1 MATKS
6 VEALSQVPLLSGLT
20 KKDLRSLAQTMD
32 ERTFEPGRDVVVEG
46 KGGVGFFMIQS
57 GEAAVTVGGK
67 VVRMLGPGDWFG
79 ETALL
84 QHDVRTATVTADSE
98 LHCLTMT
105 AWNFKPFVMENPEVA
120 WSMLETLA
128 QRLRDRAAGG

>member
-6 VEALSQVPLLSGLT
+6 VEALRQVPLLSGLT
-20 KKDLRSLAQTMD
+20 KKDLQSLAQTMQ

-46 KGGVGFFMIQS
+46 RSGVGFFIIQS
-57 GEAAVTVGGK
+57 GEAAVTVGGR

-98 LHCLTMT
+98 LRCLTMT
-105 AWNFKPFVMENPEVA
+105 AWNFKPFVLEHPKVA
-120 WSMLETLA
+120 WSMLETFA
-128 QRLRDRAAGG
+128 QRLRERDAG